1 METEKEK
8 VTFESLNLSAE
19 VQRAITEMGYEEA
32 SPIQAGAIPVLMA
45 GRDVIGQAQT
55 GTGKTAAF
63 AIPAIEGVDTNS
75 RDVQVLVLCPTRE
88 LAVQVS
94 GEIQKLG
101 KYKSGLA
108 VVPIYGGSS
117 YDRQFRALERG
128 VQIVI
133 GTPGRVMDHIERGT
147 LKLDKVSKIILDE
160 ADEMLD
166 MGFRED
172 IEFVLTKMPENHQTV
187 FFSATMSKPI
197 MELTK
202 KYQRDPQVVKVNHQ
216 AMTVTNIEQSYF
228 EVRGPQK
235 KDVLT
240 RIMDMY
246 NLKSTI
252 VFANTKR
259 MVDEIVADL
268 QAKGY
273 FAEGLHGD
281 MGQQQRQ
288 NTLDKFRKTTI
299 EVLVA
304 TDVAARGIDVDNVE
318 AVFNYDLPA
327 DEEYYVHRIGRTGR
341 AGKSGKAFTFVSGRD
356 IYKLRDIMRFT
367 KAQIKLEQV
376 PSFADVS
383 EVKTTLFLK
392 QIQDVIEKGNLE
404 KYVGRVQRLLDQSEE
419 ITSLD
424 IAAALLKMSMK
435 EDKRAEQSL
444 DAGRTAGAVR
454 PGFTR
459 LFVTMGK
466 KDRIH
471 PRDIV
476 DLIGE
481 TIDMRGGKVG
491 DIALYDKFSFVEV
504 PSEFAQDIV
513 GALGRTSIQGRPVSF
528 NVATPVQEGEAQQ
541 EGTTRGGPGG
551 FGGANENRPARPFG
565 NREGGSSYGGGQRE
579 GGSSYGGGYKGKRD
593 GESGGSSYGGG
604 YRGGNSG
611 GSSGGG
617 SYGNREGGSSYG
629 GGGYKGKRDG
639 ESGGSSYGGGY
650 RGGNS
655 GGGSSYGGGQREGGS
670 SYGGGGYKGK
680 RDGEG
685 GGFSRGGNAGGNAGG
700 GSSFPRREDSAP
712 PRAPR
717 KDDFDE

>member
-1 METEKEK
+1 MENEKEK
-8 VTFESLNLSAE
+8 MKFSELTLSE
-19 VQRAITEMGYEEA
+19 EMQRAISEVGYEEA
-32 SPIQAGAIPVLMA
+32 SPIQAGAIPVLLS

-63 AIPAIEGVDTNS
+63 SIPAIELINTDS
-75 RDVQVLVLCPTRE
+75 REVQALVLCPTRE

-101 KYKSGLA
+101 KYKRGLS

-147 LKLDKVSKIILDE
+147 LKLDACKMIILDE

-166 MGFRED
+166 MGFRDD
-172 IEFVLTKMPENHQTV
+172 IETVLKQMPEQRQTV

-197 MELTK
+197 MEMTK
-202 KYQRDPQVVKVNHQ
+202 RYQTEPQIVKVNHQ
-216 AMTVTNIEQSYF
+216 EMTVTNIEQSYF

-240 RIMDMY
+240 RLIDMY
-246 NLKSTI
+246 NIKSGI

-259 MVDEIVADL
+259 MVDDIVGDL

-288 NTLDKFRKTTI
+288 NTLDKFRKGTLEI
-299 EVLVA
+299 LVA

-318 AVFNYDLPA
+318 VVVNYDLPA

-341 AGKSGKAFTFVSGRD
+341 AGKQGKAFTFVSGRD

-367 KAQIKLEQV
+367 KATIKQERV
-376 PSFADVS
+376 PSFEDVS
-383 EVKTTLFLK
+383 EVKTTLMLNSIK
-392 QIQDVIEKGNLE
+392 EVIEKGNLD
-404 KYVGRVQRLLDQSEE
+404 KYIARVQRLIDQDQEDGV
-419 ITSLD
+419 TSLD
-424 IAAALLKMSMK
+424 VAAALLKMTMK
-435 EDKRAEQSL
+435 EDKRAQESL
-444 DAGRTAGAVR
+444 DASRTQGAAR

-466 KDRIH
+466 KDRLH

-476 DLIGE
+476 DLIAE
-481 TIDMRGGKVG
+481 NTSLTAGKVG

-504 PSEFAQDIV
+504 PNEFVEEVVSQ
-513 GALGRTSIQGRPVSF
+513 LGRSTIQGRPVAF
-528 NVATPVQEGEAQQ
+528 NIATPRQEGDAQQ
-541 EGTTRGGPGG
+541 EGGNRGGFGGDRPRRGPGG
-551 FGGANENRPARPFG
+551 FGGDRREGGFGGNRGGGSYGGNRGGGSYGERREGGFG
-565 NREGGSSYGGGQRE
+565 GNRGGGSYGGNRGGSYGGDRREGGSYGGNR
-579 GGSSYGGGYKGKRD
+579 GGGSYGGGYKGKRD
-593 GESGGSSYGGG
+593 
-604 YRGGNSG
+604 N
-611 GSSGGG
+611 
-617 SYGNREGGSSYG
+617 
-629 GGGYKGKRDG
+629 
-639 ESGGSSYGGGY
+639 
-650 RGGNS
+650 
-655 GGGSSYGGGQREGGS
+655 
-670 SYGGGGYKGK
+670 
-680 RDGEG
+680 
-685 GGFSRGGNAGGNAGG
+685 GGF
-700 GSSFPRREDSAP
+700 
-712 PRAPR
+712 
-717 KDDFDE
+717 DE

>member
-1 METEKEK
+1 MEK
-8 VTFESLNLSAE
+8 VKFEELSLSTE
-19 VQRAITEMGYEEA
+19 MQRAITEIGYEEA
-32 SPIQAGAIPVLMA
+32 SPIQAEAIPALLA

-63 AIPAIEGVDTNS
+63 SIPAIEGVDTNS
-75 RDVQVLVLCPTRE
+75 RHTQVLVLCPTRE

-133 GTPGRVMDHIERGT
+133 GTPGRVMDHLERGT
-147 LKLDKVSKIILDE
+147 LKLDHCKMIILDE

-172 IEFVLTKMPENHQTV
+172 IETVLKRMPEERQTV

-197 MELTK
+197 MEMTK
-202 KYQRDPQVVKVNHQ
+202 RYQKDPQIVKVNHQ
-216 AMTVTNIEQSYF
+216 EMTVSNIEQSYY

-235 KDVLT
+235 KDVLA
-240 RIMDMY
+240 RLIDMF
-246 NLKSTI
+246 NLKSAI

-259 MVDEIVADL
+259 MVDEIVGDL

-288 NTLDKFRKTTI
+288 NTLDKFRKGTLEI
-299 EVLVA
+299 LVA
-304 TDVAARGIDVDNVE
+304 TDVAARGIDVENVE
-318 AVFNYDLPA
+318 AVINYDLPA

-341 AGKSGKAFTFVSGRD
+341 AGKSGRAFTFVSGRD

-367 KAQIKLEQV
+367 KATIKQERV
-376 PSFADVS
+376 PSFEDVT
-383 EVKTTLFLK
+383 EVKTTLFLT
-392 QIQDVIEKGNLE
+392 QIKDVIEKGNLE

-435 EDKRAEQSL
+435 EDKRVEQSL
-444 DAGRTAGAVR
+444 DAGRTQGAPR
-454 PGFTR
+454 TGYTR
-459 LFVTMGK
+459 MFVTMGK

-476 DLIGE
+476 DLIAESTGL
-481 TIDMRGGKVG
+481 TAGKVG

-504 PSEFAQDIV
+504 PSEFAEEIV
-513 GALGRTSIQGRPVSF
+513 SNLGRASINGRPVSF
-528 NVATPVQEGEAQQ
+528 NVATPVQEGDAKQ
-541 EGTTRGGPGG
+541 EGGRGG
-551 FGGANENRPARPFG
+551 FGGANENRPARRGPGGFG
-565 NREGGSSYGGGQRE
+565 GGERREGGSSYGGNRGGSSYGDRREGGSSYGGGARGGSSFGGNRGGSSYGGGYKGNRDG

-593 GESGGSSYGGG
+593 GDGGSS
-604 YRGGNSG
+604 NA
-611 GSSGGG
+611 GST
-617 SYGNREGGSSYG
+617 
-629 GGGYKGKRDG
+629 GGGYK
-639 ESGGSSYGGGY
+639 
-650 RGGNS
+650 
-655 GGGSSYGGGQREGGS
+655 
-670 SYGGGGYKGK
+670 
-680 RDGEG
+680 
-685 GGFSRGGNAGGNAGG
+685 
-700 GSSFPRREDSAP
+700 PRSTN
-712 PRAPR
+712 
-717 KDDFDE
+717 DFDE

>member
-1 METEKEK
+1 
-8 VTFESLNLSAE
+8 
-19 VQRAITEMGYEEA
+19 MGYEEA
-32 SPIQAGAIPVLMA
+32 SPIQSAAIPVMLA
-45 GRDVIGQAQT
+45 GKDVIGQAQT

-63 AIPAIEGVDTNS
+63 SIPAIEGVNGDS
-75 RDVQVLVLCPTRE
+75 RDVQVIVLCPTRE

-101 KYKSGLA
+101 KYKKGLS

-147 LKLDKVSKIILDE
+147 LKLDKATKIILDD

-172 IEFVLTKMPENHQTV
+172 IEFVLSKMPENRQTV

-197 MELTK
+197 MEMTK
-202 KYQRDPQVVKVNHQ
+202 KYQRDPQVVKVNHKE
-216 AMTVTNIEQSYF
+216 MTVSNIEQSYF

-252 VFANTKR
+252 IFANTKR

-273 FAEGLHGD
+273 FADGLHGD
-281 MGQQQRQ
+281 MSQAQRQ
-288 NTLDKFRKTTI
+288 NTLDKFRKSTLEI
-299 EVLVA
+299 LVA

-341 AGKSGKAFTFVSGRD
+341 AGKNGRAFTFVSGRD

-367 KAQIKLEQV
+367 KADIKLEQV

-383 EVKTTLFLK
+383 EVKTTLFLN
-392 QIQDVIEKGNLE
+392 QIKEVVEKGNLD
-404 KYVGRVQRLLDQSEE
+404 KYIGRVQRLLDQSED

-424 IAAALLKMSMK
+424 IAAALLKMTMK
-435 EDKRAEQSL
+435 EDKRNEQSL
-444 DAGRTAGAVR
+444 DASREKGASR
-454 PGFTR
+454 PGYTR
-459 LFVTMGK
+459 LFISMGK
-466 KDRIH
+466 KDRLH
-471 PRDIV
+471 PRDVV

-481 TIDMRGGKVG
+481 STNLPGNKVG

-504 PSEFAQDIV
+504 PNEFAEEVVSQ
-513 GALGRTSIQGRPVSF
+513 LGRSSIQGQPVTFSI
-528 NVATPVQEGEAQQ
+528 ATPVQDAAAKEEGNNRTER
-541 EGTTRGGPGG
+541 RGFGGDGERRGG
-551 FGGANENRPARPFG
+551 FGGGDRREGGRPPYGGGSRGGSYGDRRESGGYKGGQGGSSYG
-565 NREGGSSYGGGQRE
+565 NRGGGSSYGGGDRQ
-579 GGSSYGGGYKGKRD
+579 GGSYQRGGYKG
-593 GESGGSSYGGG
+593 GQ
-604 YRGGNSG
+604 
-611 GSSGGG
+611 
-617 SYGNREGGSSYG
+617 GGSSYG
-629 GGGYKGKRDG
+629 GGGYRGRRE
-639 ESGGSSYGGGY
+639 ESG
-650 RGGNS
+650 
-655 GGGSSYGGGQREGGS
+655 E
-670 SYGGGGYKGK
+670 
-680 RDGEG
+680 
-685 GGFSRGGNAGGNAGG
+685 
-700 GSSFPRREDSAP
+700 
-712 PRAPR
+712 
-717 KDDFDE
+717 

>member
-1 METEKEK
+1 MEK
-8 VTFESLNLSAE
+8 VKFDELALSAE
-19 VQRAITEMGYEEA
+19 MQRAITEVGYEEA
-32 SPIQAGAIPVLMA
+32 SPIQSAAIPVLLE
-45 GRDVIGQAQT
+45 GKDVIGQAQT

-63 AIPAIEGVDTNS
+63 SIPAIERVDSDS

-101 KYKSGLA
+101 KYKRGLA

-147 LKLDKVSKIILDE
+147 LKLDKVKTVILDE

-166 MGFRED
+166 MGFRDD
-172 IEFVLTKMPENHQTV
+172 IETVLSKMPAERQTV

-202 KYQRDPQVVKVNHQ
+202 KYQRDPQIVKVNHQ
-216 AMTVTNIEQSYF
+216 EMTVSNIEQSYY

-240 RIMDMY
+240 RLIDMF
-246 NLKSTI
+246 NLKSAI

-259 MVDEIVADL
+259 MVDDIVGDL

-288 NTLDKFRKTTI
+288 NTLDKFRKGTLEI
-299 EVLVA
+299 LVA
-304 TDVAARGIDVDNVE
+304 TDVAARGIDVENVE
-318 AVFNYDLPA
+318 AVVNYDLPA

-341 AGKSGKAFTFVSGRD
+341 AGKSGRAFTFVSGRD

-367 KAQIKLEQV
+367 KAQIKQERI
-376 PSFADVS
+376 PSFEDVS
-383 EVKTTLFLK
+383 EVKTTLFLN
-392 QIQDVIEKGNLE
+392 QIKEIIEKGNLE
-404 KYVGRVQRLLDQSEE
+404 KYVARVQRLLDQEE
-419 ITSLD
+419 ETTSLD
-424 IAAALLKMSMK
+424 IAAALLKMTMK
-435 EDKRAEQSL
+435 EGKQAEKSL
-444 DAGRTAGAVR
+444 EADRERGAVR

-466 KDRIH
+466 KDRVH

-476 DLIGE
+476 DLIAENTGL
-481 TIDMRGGKVG
+481 TAGKVG

-504 PSEFAQDIV
+504 PSEFADEIIS
-513 GALGRTSIQGRPVSF
+513 ALGRTSIQGRPVSF
-528 NVATPVQEGEAQQ
+528 NIATPRQEGDAQE
-541 EGTTRGGPGG
+541 EGGNRERRS
-551 FGGANENRPARPFG
+551 FGADENRPARRAPFG
-565 NREGGSSYGGGQRE
+565 DRREGGSGGYGGNRGGGSSYGGNRGGGSYGDRREGGSSYGGSR
-579 GGSSYGGGYKGKRD
+579 GGSSF
-593 GESGGSSYGGG
+593 
-604 YRGGNSG
+604 GGN
-611 GSSGGG
+611 
-617 SYGNREGGSSYG
+617 R
-629 GGGYKGKRDG
+629 
-639 ESGGSSYGGGY
+639 
-650 RGGNS
+650 
-655 GGGSSYGGGQREGGS
+655 GGGSSYGGNRGGGSYGGNSRGGS
-670 SYGGGGYKGK
+670 SEGGYKGR
-680 RDGEG
+680 RDNQ
-685 GGFSRGGNAGGNAGG
+685 S
-700 GSSFPRREDSAP
+700 
-712 PRAPR
+712 
-717 KDDFDE
+717 FDE

>member
-1 METEKEK
+1 MDTEQVENTPTKAVDKAKIRFDE
-8 VTFESLNLSAE
+8 LNLSPE

-32 SPIQAGAIPVLMA
+32 SPIQSAAIPVLLA
-45 GRDVIGQAQT
+45 GKDVIGQAQT

-63 AIPAIEGVDTNS
+63 SIPAIEGVDGES
-75 RDVQVLVLCPTRE
+75 RDVQVIVLCPTRE

-101 KYKSGLA
+101 KYKKGLA

-133 GTPGRVMDHIERGT
+133 GTPGRIMDHIERGT
-147 LKLDKVSKIILDE
+147 LKLDKATKIILDE

-172 IEFVLTKMPENHQTV
+172 IEFVLSKMPENRQTV

-197 MELTK
+197 MEMTK
-202 KYQRDPQVVKVNHQ
+202 KYQRDPQVVKVNHKE
-216 AMTVTNIEQSYF
+216 MTVSNIEQSYF

-252 VFANTKR
+252 IFANTKR

-273 FAEGLHGD
+273 FADGLHGD
-281 MGQQQRQ
+281 MSQAQRQ
-288 NTLDKFRKTTI
+288 NTLDKFRKNTLEI
-299 EVLVA
+299 LVA

-341 AGKSGKAFTFVSGRD
+341 AGKNGRAFTFVSGRD

-367 KAQIKLEQV
+367 KADIKLEQV

-383 EVKTTLFLK
+383 EVKTTLFLN
-392 QIQDVIEKGNLE
+392 QIKEVVEKGNLD
-404 KYVGRVQRLLDQSEE
+404 KYIGRVQRLLDQSED

-424 IAAALLKMSMK
+424 IAAALLKMTMK
-435 EDKRAEQSL
+435 EDKRSEQSL
-444 DAGRTAGAVR
+444 DASREKGASR
-454 PGFTR
+454 PGYTR
-459 LFVTMGK
+459 LFISMGK
-466 KDRIH
+466 KDRLH
-471 PRDIV
+471 PRDVV

-481 TIDMRGGKVG
+481 STNLPGNKVG

-504 PSEFAQDIV
+504 PNEFAEEIV
-513 GALGRTSIQGRPVSF
+513 GQLGRTSIQGQPVTFSI
-528 NVATPVQEGEAQQ
+528 ATPVQDAAAKE
-541 EGTTRGGPGG
+541 EGTNRPERREGG
-551 FGGANENRPARPFG
+551 FGGERRGGFGGGDRREGGRPPFG
-565 NREGGSSYGGGQRE
+565 GGSRGGNSYGGGERREGGSSYGGGYKGNRDGGSSYGDRGGSQGGGYQRGGYKGGQG

-593 GESGGSSYGGG
+593 SGE
-604 YRGGNSG
+604 
-611 GSSGGG
+611 
-617 SYGNREGGSSYG
+617 
-629 GGGYKGKRDG
+629 
-639 ESGGSSYGGGY
+639 
-650 RGGNS
+650 
-655 GGGSSYGGGQREGGS
+655 
-670 SYGGGGYKGK
+670 
-680 RDGEG
+680 
-685 GGFSRGGNAGGNAGG
+685 
-700 GSSFPRREDSAP
+700 
-712 PRAPR
+712 
-717 KDDFDE
+717 

>member
-1 METEKEK
+1 MDTEQVENTTPQTTEKPK
-8 VTFESLNLSAE
+8 VRFDELNLSPE
-19 VQRAITEMGYEEA
+19 VQRAISEMGYEEA
-32 SPIQAGAIPVLMA
+32 SPIQSAAIPVMLA
-45 GRDVIGQAQT
+45 GKDVIGQAQT

-63 AIPAIEGVDTNS
+63 SIPAIEGVNGDS
-75 RDVQVLVLCPTRE
+75 RDVQVIVLCPTRE

-101 KYKSGLA
+101 KYKKGLA

-147 LKLDKVSKIILDE
+147 LKLDKATKIILDE

-172 IEFVLTKMPENHQTV
+172 IEFVLSKMPENRQTV

-197 MELTK
+197 MEMTK
-202 KYQRDPQVVKVNHQ
+202 KYQRDPQVVKVNHKE
-216 AMTVTNIEQSYF
+216 MTVSNIEQSYF

-252 VFANTKR
+252 IFANTKR

-273 FAEGLHGD
+273 FADGLHGD
-281 MGQQQRQ
+281 MSQAQRQ
-288 NTLDKFRKTTI
+288 NTLDKFRKSTLEI
-299 EVLVA
+299 LVA

-341 AGKSGKAFTFVSGRD
+341 AGKNGRAFTFVSGRD

-367 KAQIKLEQV
+367 KADIKLEQV

-383 EVKTTLFLK
+383 EVKTTLFLN
-392 QIQDVIEKGNLE
+392 QIKEVVEKGNLD
-404 KYVGRVQRLLDQSEE
+404 KYIGRVQRLLDQSED

-424 IAAALLKMSMK
+424 IAAALLKMTMK
-435 EDKRAEQSL
+435 EDKRNEQSL
-444 DAGRTAGAVR
+444 DASREKGASR
-454 PGFTR
+454 PGYTR
-459 LFVTMGK
+459 LFISMGK
-466 KDRIH
+466 KDRLH
-471 PRDIV
+471 PRDVV

-481 TIDMRGGKVG
+481 STNLPGNKVG

-504 PSEFAQDIV
+504 PNEFTEEVVSQ
-513 GALGRTSIQGRPVSF
+513 LGRSSIQGQPVTFSI
-528 NVATPVQEGEAQQ
+528 ATPVQDAAAKEEGNNRPER
-541 EGTTRGGPGG
+541 RGFGGDGERRGG
-551 FGGANENRPARPFG
+551 FGGGDR
-565 NREGGSSYGGGQRE
+565 REGGRPPYGGGSRGGSYGDRRE
-579 GGSSYGGGYKGKRD
+579 GGSSYGGGYKGNRD
-593 GESGGSSYGGG
+593 GGSSYGGNRGGSSYGDRQGGQGGGYQRGGYKGGQGGSSYGGG
-604 YRGGNSG
+604 Y
-611 GSSGGG
+611 
-617 SYGNREGGSSYG
+617 
-629 GGGYKGKRDG
+629 KGKR
-639 ESGGSSYGGGY
+639 
-650 RGGNS
+650 
-655 GGGSSYGGGQREGGS
+655 
-670 SYGGGGYKGK
+670 
-680 RDGEG
+680 
-685 GGFSRGGNAGGNAGG
+685 
-700 GSSFPRREDSAP
+700 EDSG
-712 PRAPR
+712 
-717 KDDFDE
+717 E

>member
-8 VTFESLNLSAE
+8 ITFESLNLSAE

-172 IEFVLTKMPENHQTV
+172 IEFVLTKMPEDHQTV

-216 AMTVTNIEQSYF
+216 AMTVTNIEQSYY

-240 RIMDMY
+240 RILDMY

-281 MGQQQRQ
+281 MSQQQRQ
-288 NTLDKFRKTTI
+288 NTLDKFRKNTLEI
-299 EVLVA
+299 LVA

-341 AGKSGKAFTFVSGRD
+341 AGKSGRAFTFVSGRD

-383 EVKTTLFLK
+383 EVKTTLFLN
-392 QIQDVIEKGNLE
+392 QIKEVIEKGNLD

-444 DAGRTAGAVR
+444 DAGRTAGAAR

-481 TIDMRGGKVG
+481 SVDLRGGKVG

-528 NVATPVQEGEAQQ
+528 NVATPVQEGEARQ

-551 FGGANENRPARPFG
+551 FGGANENRPARLFG
-565 NREGGSSYGGGQRE
+565 NREGGSSYGGGQRDGGSSFGGGYKGKRDGESGGSSYGGGFSRGGSSYGNRE

-593 GESGGSSYGGG
+593 GESGGG
-604 YRGGNSG
+604 YRGGNSN
-611 GSSGGG
+611 S
-617 SYGNREGGSSYG
+617 GGSSYG
-629 GGGYKGKRDG
+629 GQRDGGSSYGGGYKGKRDVNG
-639 ESGGSSYGGGY
+639 TGSGGAS
-650 RGGNS
+650 
-655 GGGSSYGGGQREGGS
+655 
-670 SYGGGGYKGK
+670 
-680 RDGEG
+680 
-685 GGFSRGGNAGGNAGG
+685 
-700 GSSFPRREDSAP
+700 RREDSAP

>member
-1 METEKEK
+1 MDTEQVENTVPKTTEKPK
-8 VTFESLNLSAE
+8 VRFDELNLSPE

-32 SPIQAGAIPVLMA
+32 SPIQSAAIPVMLA
-45 GRDVIGQAQT
+45 GKDVIGQAQT

-63 AIPAIEGVDTNS
+63 SIPAIEGVDGES
-75 RDVQVLVLCPTRE
+75 RDVQVIVLCPTRE

-101 KYKSGLA
+101 KYKKGLA

-147 LKLDKVSKIILDE
+147 LKLDKATKIILDE

-172 IEFVLTKMPENHQTV
+172 IEFVLSKMPENRQTV

-197 MELTK
+197 MEMTK
-202 KYQRDPQVVKVNHQ
+202 KYQRDPQVVKVNHKE
-216 AMTVTNIEQSYF
+216 MTVSNIEQSYF

-252 VFANTKR
+252 IFANTKR

-273 FAEGLHGD
+273 FADGLHGD
-281 MGQQQRQ
+281 MSQAQRQ
-288 NTLDKFRKTTI
+288 NTLDKFRKSTLEI
-299 EVLVA
+299 LVA

-341 AGKSGKAFTFVSGRD
+341 AGKNGRAFTFVSGRD

-367 KAQIKLEQV
+367 KADIKLEQV

-383 EVKTTLFLK
+383 EVKTTLFLN
-392 QIQDVIEKGNLE
+392 QIKEVVEKGSLD
-404 KYVGRVQRLLDQSEE
+404 KYIGRVQRLLDQSEE

-424 IAAALLKMSMK
+424 IAAALLKMTMK
-435 EDKRAEQSL
+435 EDKRNEQSL
-444 DAGRTAGAVR
+444 DASREKGASR
-454 PGFTR
+454 PGYTR
-459 LFVTMGK
+459 LFISMGK
-466 KDRIH
+466 KDRLH
-471 PRDIV
+471 PRDVV

-481 TIDMRGGKVG
+481 STNLPGNKVG

-504 PSEFAQDIV
+504 PNEFAEEVV
-513 GALGRTSIQGRPVSF
+513 GQLGRSTIQGQPVTFSI
-528 NVATPVQEGEAQQ
+528 ATPVQDAAAKEEGNNRPER
-541 EGTTRGGPGG
+541 RGFGGDGERRGG
-551 FGGANENRPARPFG
+551 FGGGDR
-565 NREGGSSYGGGQRE
+565 REGGRPPFGGGNRGGYGDRRE
-579 GGSSYGGGYKGKRD
+579 GGSSYGGGYKGGQGGGSYGGNR
-593 GESGGSSYGGG
+593 GGSSYGDRQGGQGGG
-604 YRGGNSG
+604 YQRGGYKG
-611 GSSGGG
+611 GQGGGG
-617 SYGNREGGSSYG
+617 SREGGF
-629 GGGYKGKRDG
+629 GGGYKGKRD
-639 ESGGSSYGGGY
+639 Y
-650 RGGNS
+650 
-655 GGGSSYGGGQREGGS
+655 
-670 SYGGGGYKGK
+670 
-680 RDGEG
+680 
-685 GGFSRGGNAGGNAGG
+685 
-700 GSSFPRREDSAP
+700 
-712 PRAPR
+712 
-717 KDDFDE
+717 DE

>member
-1 METEKEK
+1 MEAEKIVVRFDE
-8 VTFESLNLSAE
+8 LNLSEE

-32 SPIQAGAIPVLMA
+32 SAIQAAAIPALLA
-45 GRDVIGQAQT
+45 GKDVIGQAQT

-63 AIPAIEGVDTNS
+63 SIPAIDNIDTES

-101 KYKSGLA
+101 KYKRGLM
-108 VVPIYGGSS
+108 VVPIYGGSP
-117 YDRQFRALERG
+117 YDRQLRALERG

-133 GTPGRVMDHIERGT
+133 GTPGRIMDHIERGT
-147 LKLDKVSKIILDE
+147 LKLENTTKIILDE

-166 MGFRED
+166 MGFRDD
-172 IEFVLTKMPENHQTV
+172 IEFILSKMPKERQTV

-216 AMTVTNIEQSYF
+216 TMTVTNIEQSYF

-240 RIMDMY
+240 RILDMY

-259 MVDEIVADL
+259 MVDEIVSDL

-288 NTLDKFRKTTI
+288 NTLDKFRKSTI

-383 EVKTTLFLK
+383 EVKTTLFLN
-392 QIQDVIEKGNLE
+392 QIKEIVEKGNLE

-424 IAAALLKMSMK
+424 IAAALLKMTMK
-435 EDKRAEQSL
+435 EDKSAQQSL
-444 DAGRTAGAVR
+444 DASKAAGTAR
-454 PGFTR
+454 PGYTR

-476 DLIGE
+476 DLISESSNLTGA
-481 TIDMRGGKVG
+481 KVG

-504 PSEFAQDIV
+504 PSEFADEIV
-513 GALGRTSIQGRPVSF
+513 AKLGRTSIQGTPVSF
-528 NVATPVQEGEAQQ
+528 SIATPVQEGAAKE
-541 EGTTRGGPGG
+541 EGFNRTGGTGGPGG
-551 FGGANENRPARPFG
+551 FGGDRERRPFSGGERREGGYGGGYKGG
-565 NREGGSSYGGGQRE
+565 NRGGSSYGGGERRE
-579 GGSSYGGGYKGKRD
+579 GGSSYGGGYKGNRD
-593 GESGGSSYGGG
+593 GGDRPSYG
-604 YRGGNSG
+604 NKPA
-611 GSSGGG
+611 
-617 SYGNREGGSSYG
+617 YGNREGGSGYGNKPSYG
-629 GGGYKGKRDG
+629 NR
-639 ESGGSSYGGGY
+639 SSYGDKP
-650 RGGNS
+650 
-655 GGGSSYGGGQREGGS
+655 SYGNKP
-670 SYGGGGYKGK
+670 SYGT
-680 RDGEG
+680 
-685 GGFSRGGNAGGNAGG
+685 
-700 GSSFPRREDSAP
+700 PREYET
-712 PRAPR
+712 PRTPR
-717 KDDFDE
+717 KENFDE

>member
-1 METEKEK
+1 MDTEQVENTTLQTTEKPK
-8 VTFESLNLSAE
+8 VRFDELNLSPE
-19 VQRAITEMGYEEA
+19 VQRAISEMGYEEA
-32 SPIQAGAIPVLMA
+32 SPIQSAAIPVMLA
-45 GRDVIGQAQT
+45 GKDVIGQAQT

-63 AIPAIEGVDTNS
+63 SIPAIEGVNGDS
-75 RDVQVLVLCPTRE
+75 RDVQVIVLCPTRE

-101 KYKSGLA
+101 KYKKGLA

-147 LKLDKVSKIILDE
+147 LKLDKATKIILDE

-172 IEFVLTKMPENHQTV
+172 IEFVLSKMPENRQTV

-197 MELTK
+197 MEMTK
-202 KYQRDPQVVKVNHQ
+202 KYQRDPQVVKVNHKE
-216 AMTVTNIEQSYF
+216 MTVSNIEQSYF

-252 VFANTKR
+252 IFANTKR

-273 FAEGLHGD
+273 FADGLHGD
-281 MGQQQRQ
+281 MSQAQRQ
-288 NTLDKFRKTTI
+288 NTLDKFRKSTLEI
-299 EVLVA
+299 LVA

-341 AGKSGKAFTFVSGRD
+341 AGKNGRAFTFVSGRD

-367 KAQIKLEQV
+367 KADIKLEQV

-383 EVKTTLFLK
+383 EVKTTLFLN
-392 QIQDVIEKGNLE
+392 QIKEVVEKGNLD
-404 KYVGRVQRLLDQSEE
+404 KYIGRVQRLLDQSED

-424 IAAALLKMSMK
+424 IAAALLKMTMK
-435 EDKRAEQSL
+435 EDKRNEQSL
-444 DAGRTAGAVR
+444 DASREKGASR
-454 PGFTR
+454 PGYTR
-459 LFVTMGK
+459 LFISMGK
-466 KDRIH
+466 KDRLH
-471 PRDIV
+471 PRDVV

-481 TIDMRGGKVG
+481 STNLPGNKVG

-504 PSEFAQDIV
+504 PNEFAEEVVSQ
-513 GALGRTSIQGRPVSF
+513 LGRSSIQGQPVTFSI
-528 NVATPVQEGEAQQ
+528 ATPVQDAAAKEEGNNRPER
-541 EGTTRGGPGG
+541 RGFGGDGERRGG
-551 FGGANENRPARPFG
+551 FGGGDR
-565 NREGGSSYGGGQRE
+565 REGGRPPYGGGSRGGSYGDRRE
-579 GGSSYGGGYKGKRD
+579 GGSSYGGGYKGNRD
-593 GESGGSSYGGG
+593 GGSSYGGNRGGSSYGDRQGGQGGGYQRGGYKGGQGGSSYGGG
-604 YRGGNSG
+604 Y
-611 GSSGGG
+611 
-617 SYGNREGGSSYG
+617 
-629 GGGYKGKRDG
+629 KGKR
-639 ESGGSSYGGGY
+639 
-650 RGGNS
+650 
-655 GGGSSYGGGQREGGS
+655 
-670 SYGGGGYKGK
+670 
-680 RDGEG
+680 
-685 GGFSRGGNAGGNAGG
+685 
-700 GSSFPRREDSAP
+700 EDSG
-712 PRAPR
+712 
-717 KDDFDE
+717 E

>member
-1 METEKEK
+1 MEPTTVEKNIEK
-8 VTFESLNLSAE
+8 AKIRFDELNLSPE

-32 SPIQAGAIPVLMA
+32 SPIQSAAIPVLLA
-45 GRDVIGQAQT
+45 GKDVIGQAQT

-63 AIPAIEGVDTNS
+63 SIPAIEGVDGES
-75 RDVQVLVLCPTRE
+75 RDVQVIVLCPTRE

-101 KYKSGLA
+101 KYKKGLA

-133 GTPGRVMDHIERGT
+133 GTPGRIMDHIERGT
-147 LKLDKVSKIILDE
+147 LKLDKATKIILDE

-172 IEFVLTKMPENHQTV
+172 IEFVLSKMPENRQTV

-197 MELTK
+197 MEMTK
-202 KYQRDPQVVKVNHQ
+202 KYQRDPQVVKVNHKE
-216 AMTVTNIEQSYF
+216 MTVSNIEQSYF

-252 VFANTKR
+252 IFANTKR

-273 FAEGLHGD
+273 FADGLHGD
-281 MGQQQRQ
+281 MSQAQRQ
-288 NTLDKFRKTTI
+288 NTLDKFRKNTLEI
-299 EVLVA
+299 LVA

-341 AGKSGKAFTFVSGRD
+341 AGKNGRAFTFVSGRD

-367 KAQIKLEQV
+367 KADIKLEQV

-383 EVKTTLFLK
+383 EVKTTLFLN
-392 QIQDVIEKGNLE
+392 QIKEVVEKGNLD
-404 KYVGRVQRLLDQSEE
+404 KYIGRVQRLLDQSED

-424 IAAALLKMSMK
+424 IAAALLKMTMK
-435 EDKRAEQSL
+435 EDKRNEQSL
-444 DAGRTAGAVR
+444 DASREKGASR
-454 PGFTR
+454 PGYTR
-459 LFVTMGK
+459 LFISMGK
-466 KDRIH
+466 KDRLH
-471 PRDIV
+471 PRDVV

-481 TIDMRGGKVG
+481 STNLPGNKVG

-504 PSEFAQDIV
+504 PNEFAEEIV
-513 GALGRTSIQGRPVSF
+513 GQLGRASIQGQPVTFSI
-528 NVATPVQEGEAQQ
+528 ATPVQDAAAKE
-541 EGTTRGGPGG
+541 EGTNRPERREGG
-551 FGGANENRPARPFG
+551 FGGERRGGFGGGDRREGGRPPYGGG
-565 NREGGSSYGGGQRE
+565 NRGGSSYGGGERRE
-579 GGSSYGGGYKGKRD
+579 GGSSYGGGYKGGQGGGNRGGSSFGDRGGSQGGGYQRGGFK
-593 GESGGSSYGGG
+593 GGQGGGSSYGGG
-604 YRGGNSG
+604 Y
-611 GSSGGG
+611 
-617 SYGNREGGSSYG
+617 
-629 GGGYKGKRDG
+629 KGKR
-639 ESGGSSYGGGY
+639 ES
-650 RGGNS
+650 
-655 GGGSSYGGGQREGGS
+655 
-670 SYGGGGYKGK
+670 
-680 RDGEG
+680 
-685 GGFSRGGNAGGNAGG
+685 
-700 GSSFPRREDSAP
+700 
-712 PRAPR
+712 
-717 KDDFDE
+717 FDE

>member
-1 METEKEK
+1 METEKVEQVADK
-8 VTFESLNLSAE
+8 AKIRFDELNLSPE
-19 VQRAITEMGYEEA
+19 VQRAITDMGYEEA
-32 SPIQAGAIPVLMA
+32 SPIQSAAIPVLLA

-63 AIPAIEGVDTNS
+63 SIPAIEGVNGES
-75 RDVQVLVLCPTRE
+75 RDVQVIVLCPTRE

-101 KYKSGLA
+101 KYKKGLA

-147 LKLDKVSKIILDE
+147 LKLDKATKIILDE

-172 IEFVLTKMPENHQTV
+172 IEFVLSKMPEERQTV

-197 MELTK
+197 MEMTK
-202 KYQRDPQVVKVNHQ
+202 KYQRDPQVVKVNHKE
-216 AMTVTNIEQSYF
+216 MTVSNIEQSYF

-240 RIMDMY
+240 RILDMY

-252 VFANTKR
+252 IFANTKR
-259 MVDEIVADL
+259 MVDDIVADL

-273 FAEGLHGD
+273 FADGLHGD
-281 MGQQQRQ
+281 MSQAQRQ
-288 NTLDKFRKTTI
+288 NTLDKFRKNTL

-341 AGKSGKAFTFVSGRD
+341 AGKSGRAFTFVSGRD

-367 KAQIKLEQV
+367 KADIKLEQV

-383 EVKTTLFLK
+383 EVKTTLFLN
-392 QIQDVIEKGNLE
+392 QIKEVVDKGGLD
-404 KYVGRVQRLLDQSEE
+404 KYIGRVQRLLDQSED

-424 IAAALLKMSMK
+424 IAAALLKMTMK
-435 EDKRAEQSL
+435 EDKRNEQSL
-444 DAGRTAGAVR
+444 DAGREKGASR
-454 PGFTR
+454 PGYTR
-459 LFVTMGK
+459 LFISMGK
-466 KDRIH
+466 KDRLH
-471 PRDIV
+471 PRDV
-476 DLIGE
+476 VELISENTGLQ
-481 TIDMRGGKVG
+481 GNKVG

-504 PSEFAQDIV
+504 PAEFADEVV
-513 GALGRTSIQGRPVSF
+513 GQLGRSSIQGQPVTFSI
-528 NVATPVQEGEAQQ
+528 ATPVQDAAAKEEGLNRPE
-541 EGTTRGGPGG
+541 RRG
-551 FGGANENRPARPFG
+551 FGDGERRSFGGGDRREGGRPPFG
-565 NREGGSSYGGGQRE
+565 NKGGSYGGDRRE
-579 GGSSYGGGYKGKRD
+579 GGSSYGGGYKG
-593 GESGGSSYGGG
+593 GQGGGSSYG
-604 YRGGNSG
+604 NKG
-611 GSSGGG
+611 GSYGGDRREG
-617 SYGNREGGSSYG
+617 GSSYGNREGGSGYQRGGYKGGQGGGSSYG
-629 GGGYKGKRDG
+629 NREGGYKGKR
-639 ESGGSSYGGGY
+639 ES
-650 RGGNS
+650 
-655 GGGSSYGGGQREGGS
+655 
-670 SYGGGGYKGK
+670 
-680 RDGEG
+680 
-685 GGFSRGGNAGGNAGG
+685 
-700 GSSFPRREDSAP
+700 
-712 PRAPR
+712 
-717 KDDFDE
+717 FDE

>member
-1 METEKEK
+1 MDTEQVENTAPKTTEKPKIRFDEL
-8 VTFESLNLSAE
+8 SLSPE
-19 VQRAITEMGYEEA
+19 VQRAISEMGYEEA
-32 SPIQAGAIPVLMA
+32 SPIQSAAIPVMLA
-45 GRDVIGQAQT
+45 GKDVIGQAQT

-63 AIPAIEGVDTNS
+63 SIPAIEGVDGES
-75 RDVQVLVLCPTRE
+75 RDVQVIVLCPTRE

-101 KYKSGLA
+101 KYKKGLA

-147 LKLDKVSKIILDE
+147 LKLDKATKIILDE

-172 IEFVLTKMPENHQTV
+172 IEFVLSKMPENRQTV

-197 MELTK
+197 MEMTK
-202 KYQRDPQVVKVNHQ
+202 KYQREPQVVKVNHKE
-216 AMTVTNIEQSYF
+216 MTVSNIEQSYF

-252 VFANTKR
+252 IFANTKR

-273 FAEGLHGD
+273 FADGLHGD
-281 MGQQQRQ
+281 MSQAQRQ
-288 NTLDKFRKTTI
+288 NTLDKFRKSTLEI
-299 EVLVA
+299 LVA

-341 AGKSGKAFTFVSGRD
+341 AGKNGRAFTFVSGRD

-367 KAQIKLEQV
+367 KADIKLEQV

-383 EVKTTLFLK
+383 EVKTTLFLN
-392 QIQDVIEKGNLE
+392 QIKEVVEKGNLD
-404 KYVGRVQRLLDQSEE
+404 KYIGRVQRLLDQSED

-424 IAAALLKMSMK
+424 IAAALLKMTMK
-435 EDKRAEQSL
+435 EDKRNEQSL
-444 DAGRTAGAVR
+444 DASREKGASR
-454 PGFTR
+454 PGYTR
-459 LFVTMGK
+459 LFISMGK
-466 KDRIH
+466 KDRLH
-471 PRDIV
+471 PRDVV

-481 TIDMRGGKVG
+481 STNLPGNKVG

-504 PSEFAQDIV
+504 PNEFAEEVV
-513 GALGRTSIQGRPVSF
+513 GQLGRSTIQGQPVTFSI
-528 NVATPVQEGEAQQ
+528 ATPVQDAAAKEEGNNRPER
-541 EGTTRGGPGG
+541 RGFGGDGERRGG
-551 FGGANENRPARPFG
+551 FGGGDR
-565 NREGGSSYGGGQRE
+565 REGGRPPFGGGNRGGYGDRRE
-579 GGSSYGGGYKGKRD
+579 GGSSYGGGYKG
-593 GESGGSSYGGG
+593 GQ
-604 YRGGNSG
+604 
-611 GSSGGG
+611 GGG
-617 SYGNREGGSSYG
+617 SYGGNRGGGSYGDRQGGQGGGYQRGGYKGGQGGGGSREGGF
-629 GGGYKGKRDG
+629 GGGYKGKRD
-639 ESGGSSYGGGY
+639 Y
-650 RGGNS
+650 
-655 GGGSSYGGGQREGGS
+655 
-670 SYGGGGYKGK
+670 
-680 RDGEG
+680 
-685 GGFSRGGNAGGNAGG
+685 
-700 GSSFPRREDSAP
+700 
-712 PRAPR
+712 
-717 KDDFDE
+717 DE

>member
-1 METEKEK
+1 M
-8 VTFESLNLSAE
+8 
-19 VQRAITEMGYEEA
+19 QRAITEIGYEEA
-32 SPIQAGAIPVLMA
+32 SPIQAEAIPALLA

-63 AIPAIEGVDTNS
+63 SIPAIEGVDTNS
-75 RDVQVLVLCPTRE
+75 RNTQVLVLCPTRE

-133 GTPGRVMDHIERGT
+133 GTPGRVMDHLERGT
-147 LKLDKVSKIILDE
+147 LKLDHCKMIILDE

-172 IEFVLTKMPENHQTV
+172 IETVLKKMPEERQTV

-197 MELTK
+197 MDMTK
-202 KYQRDPQVVKVNHQ
+202 RYQKDPQIVKVNHQ
-216 AMTVTNIEQSYF
+216 EMTVSNIEQSYY

-240 RIMDMY
+240 RLIDMF
-246 NLKSTI
+246 NLKSAI

-259 MVDEIVADL
+259 MVDEIVGDL

-288 NTLDKFRKTTI
+288 NTLDKFRKGTLEI
-299 EVLVA
+299 LVA
-304 TDVAARGIDVDNVE
+304 TDVAARGIDVENVE
-318 AVFNYDLPA
+318 AVINYDLPA

-341 AGKSGKAFTFVSGRD
+341 AGKSGRAFTFVSGRD

-367 KAQIKLEQV
+367 KATIKLERV
-376 PSFADVS
+376 PSFEDVT
-383 EVKTTLFLK
+383 EVKTTLFLT
-392 QIQDVIEKGNLE
+392 QIKDVIEKGNLE

-435 EDKRAEQSL
+435 EEKRVEQSL
-444 DAGRTAGAVR
+444 DAGRSQAAPR
-454 PGFTR
+454 PGYTR
-459 LFVTMGK
+459 MFVTMGK

-476 DLIGE
+476 DLIAESTGL
-481 TIDMRGGKVG
+481 TAGKVG

-504 PSEFAQDIV
+504 PSEFAEEIV
-513 GALGRTSIQGRPVSF
+513 TNLGRASINGRPVAF
-528 NVATPVQEGEAQQ
+528 NVATPVQEGDAKQ
-541 EGTTRGGPGG
+541 EGGRGPGG
-551 FGGANENRPARPFG
+551 FGGANENRPARRGPGGFG
-565 NREGGSSYGGGQRE
+565 GGERREGGSSYGGNRGGSSYGERRE
-579 GGSSYGGGYKGKRD
+579 GGSSYGGARGGSSFGGNRGGSSYGGGYKGNRDGGSSGSSSYGGGYKGKRD
-593 GESGGSSYGGG
+593 GDSGASNAGST
-604 YRGGNSG
+604 
-611 GSSGGG
+611 
-617 SYGNREGGSSYG
+617 
-629 GGGYKGKRDG
+629 GGGYK
-639 ESGGSSYGGGY
+639 
-650 RGGNS
+650 
-655 GGGSSYGGGQREGGS
+655 
-670 SYGGGGYKGK
+670 
-680 RDGEG
+680 
-685 GGFSRGGNAGGNAGG
+685 
-700 GSSFPRREDSAP
+700 PRSTS
-712 PRAPR
+712 
-717 KDDFDE
+717 DFDE

>member
-1 METEKEK
+1 MDTEQVENTAPKATEKPK
-8 VTFESLNLSAE
+8 VRFDELNLSPE

-32 SPIQAGAIPVLMA
+32 SPIQSAAIPVMLA
-45 GRDVIGQAQT
+45 GKDVIGQAQT

-63 AIPAIEGVDTNS
+63 SIPAIEGVDGES
-75 RDVQVLVLCPTRE
+75 RDVQVIVLCPTRE

-101 KYKSGLA
+101 KYKKGLA

-133 GTPGRVMDHIERGT
+133 GTPGRIMDHIERGT
-147 LKLDKVSKIILDE
+147 LKLDKATKIILDE

-172 IEFVLTKMPENHQTV
+172 IEFVLSKMPENRQTV

-197 MELTK
+197 MEMTK
-202 KYQRDPQVVKVNHQ
+202 KYQRDPQVVKVNHK
-216 AMTVTNIEQSYF
+216 E
-228 EVRGPQK
+228 K

-252 VFANTKR
+252 IFANTKR

-273 FAEGLHGD
+273 FADGLHGD
-281 MGQQQRQ
+281 MSQAQRQ
-288 NTLDKFRKTTI
+288 NTLDKFRKNTLEI
-299 EVLVA
+299 LVA

-341 AGKSGKAFTFVSGRD
+341 AGKNGRAFTFVSGRD

-367 KAQIKLEQV
+367 KADIKLEQV

-383 EVKTTLFLK
+383 EVKTTLFLN
-392 QIQDVIEKGNLE
+392 QIKEVVEKGGLD
-404 KYVGRVQRLLDQSEE
+404 KYIGRVQRLLDQSEE

-424 IAAALLKMSMK
+424 IAAALLKMTMK
-435 EDKRAEQSL
+435 EDKRNEQSL
-444 DAGRTAGAVR
+444 DASREKGASR
-454 PGFTR
+454 PGYTR
-459 LFVTMGK
+459 LFISMGK
-466 KDRIH
+466 KDRLH
-471 PRDIV
+471 PRDVV

-481 TIDMRGGKVG
+481 STNLPGNKVG

-504 PSEFAQDIV
+504 PNEFAEEIV
-513 GALGRTSIQGRPVSF
+513 GQLGRSTIQGQPVTFSI
-528 NVATPVQEGEAQQ
+528 ATPVQDAAAKE
-541 EGTTRGGPGG
+541 EGTNRPERREGG
-551 FGGANENRPARPFG
+551 FGGERRGGFGGGDRREGGRPPYGGGSR
-565 NREGGSSYGGGQRE
+565 GGSSYGGGDRRE
-579 GGSSYGGGYKGKRD
+579 GGSSYGGGYKG
-593 GESGGSSYGGG
+593 
-604 YRGGNSG
+604 
-611 GSSGGG
+611 
-617 SYGNREGGSSYG
+617 GNREGGSSYG
-629 GGGYKGKRDG
+629 GGSRGGSSYGDRQGGQGGGYQRGGFK
-639 ESGGSSYGGGY
+639 GGSSYGGGY
-650 RGGNS
+650 
-655 GGGSSYGGGQREGGS
+655 
-670 SYGGGGYKGK
+670 KGK
-680 RDGEG
+680 R
-685 GGFSRGGNAGGNAGG
+685 
-700 GSSFPRREDSAP
+700 EDSG
-712 PRAPR
+712 
-717 KDDFDE
+717 E

>member
-1 METEKEK
+1 MDTEQVEK
-8 VTFESLNLSAE
+8 TPAKAVEKAKIRFDELNLSPE

-32 SPIQAGAIPVLMA
+32 SPIQSAAIPVLLA
-45 GRDVIGQAQT
+45 GKDVIGQAQT

-63 AIPAIEGVDTNS
+63 SIPAIEGVDGES
-75 RDVQVLVLCPTRE
+75 RDVQVIVLCPTRE

-101 KYKSGLA
+101 KYKKGLA

-147 LKLDKVSKIILDE
+147 LKLDKATKIILDE

-172 IEFVLTKMPENHQTV
+172 IEFVLSKMPENRQTV

-197 MELTK
+197 MEMTK

-216 AMTVTNIEQSYF
+216 QMTVSNIEQSYF

-252 VFANTKR
+252 IFANTKR
-259 MVDEIVADL
+259 MVDDIVADL

-273 FAEGLHGD
+273 FADGLHGD
-281 MGQQQRQ
+281 MSQAQRQ
-288 NTLDKFRKTTI
+288 NTLDKFRKNTLEI
-299 EVLVA
+299 LVA
-304 TDVAARGIDVDNVE
+304 TDVAARGIDVENVE

-341 AGKSGKAFTFVSGRD
+341 AGKSGRAFTFVSGRD

-367 KAQIKLEQV
+367 KADIKLEQV

-383 EVKTTLFLK
+383 EVKTTLFLN
-392 QIQDVIEKGNLE
+392 QIKEVVEKGNLD
-404 KYVGRVQRLLDQSEE
+404 KYIGRVQRLLDQSEE

-424 IAAALLKMSMK
+424 IAAALLKMNMK
-435 EDKRAEQSL
+435 EDKRNEQSL
-444 DAGRTAGAVR
+444 DASREKGASR
-454 PGFTR
+454 PGYTR
-459 LFVTMGK
+459 LFISMGK
-466 KDRIH
+466 KDRLH
-471 PRDIV
+471 PRDVV
-476 DLIGE
+476 DLIAESTNLPGN
-481 TIDMRGGKVG
+481 KVG

-504 PSEFAQDIV
+504 PNEFAEDIV
-513 GALGRTSIQGRPVSF
+513 GQLGRSSIQGQPVTFSI
-528 NVATPVQEGEAQQ
+528 ATPVQDAAAKE
-541 EGTTRGGPGG
+541 EGTNRPERREGG
-551 FGGANENRPARPFG
+551 FGGK
-565 NREGGSSYGGGQRE
+565 REGGFGGGDRREGGRPPYGGGNRGGSYGDRRE
-579 GGSSYGGGYKGKRD
+579 GGSSYGGGYKGNRE
-593 GESGGSSYGGG
+593 GGSSGSSYGNRGGSSYGGA
-604 YRGGNSG
+604 
-611 GSSGGG
+611 
-617 SYGNREGGSSYG
+617 REGGSSYQR
-629 GGGYKGKRDG
+629 GGYKGG
-639 ESGGSSYGGGY
+639 QGGSYGGK
-650 RGGNS
+650 
-655 GGGSSYGGGQREGGS
+655 REGGF
-670 SYGGGGYKGK
+670 GGK
-680 RDGEG
+680 REG
-685 GGFSRGGNAGGNAGG
+685 GL
-700 GSSFPRREDSAP
+700 
-712 PRAPR
+712 
-717 KDDFDE
+717 DE